1 MTVLVV
7 DRLRPFTLADERGS
21 VSQACRMVGV
31 HRSPDYRRKR
41 QIDAG
46 ALRRSN
52 VRKHRRPRMLTEIGP
67 HLELRIIAF
76 SLAHPGSGPQH
87 LRRAET
93 PHEAVVHDER
103 PFPESRVGLAQSPL
117 SKLSGSSNT
126 VLSC

>member
-1 MTVLVV
+1 MTVLVG
-7 DRLRPFTLADERGS
+7 DRLRLFTLADERGS

-31 HRSPDYRRKR
+31 HRSPDYPPEAPGRR
-41 QIDAG
+41 G
-46 ALRRSN
+46 GLEALN
-52 VRKHRRPRMLTEIGP
+52 VREHRRPRMLTEIGP

-76 SLAHPGSGPQH
+76 SLAHPGLGPQH
-87 LRRAET
+87 LGRAET

-117 SKLSGSSNT
+117 GKLSGSSNT